1 METIQSNTKQ
11 GLFHVNAG
19 ENLTGKEGYLVK
31 AADAGSVLEVL
42 LPTDV
47 ADITPYIVEEG
58 ATLDSNCVVRPL
70 IQGEQVRFVA
80 KGTGSAG
87 ALLTHAAPATAADKG
102 KLRTVPATA
111 DTYCII
117 AIAEEDFVDG
127 QYVKARVHFRE
138 VVVS

>member
-31 AADAGSVLEVL
+31 AADAGSKLEVL

-47 ADITPYIVEEG
+47 ADITPYVVEEG
-58 ATLDSNCVVRPL
+58 AAHDSDCVVRPL
-70 IQGEQVRFVA
+70 VQGEQLRFVA

-87 ALLTHAAPATAADKG
+87 DRLTHAAPGTAADKG
-102 KLRTVPATA
+102 KVRTLPGGA
-111 DTYCII
+111 DVYFMVG
-117 AIAEEDFVDG
+117 IAEEDFVDG
-127 QYVKARVHFRE
+127 QYVKVRVHCRE
-138 VVVS
+138 IVVS